1 MRASVLFRVYRYT
14 ALCSGEAKF
23 YIDDISDARQAPEQR
38 VQFCRS
44 RRPSANCLFSGEK
57 KGEKRLKSTRRS
69 ARLDHAPT
77 LIAPITA
84 RHRFQGPRI
93 FCTRRVGQISAE
105 ASGRRH
111 SRHSRPPRQA
121 DFTGMKASLPPHTDN
136 NAKRVC
142 RRPVRHHRVTH
153 MLATCPGASSSTPS
167 GSPNADANRVGAS
180 LRSQL

>member
-93 FCTRRVGQISAE
+93 FCIAE
-105 ASGRRH
+105 LDRSRPRPRGGVILGILGRRAKRT
-111 SRHSRPPRQA
+111 SPVWKPL
-121 DFTGMKASLPPHTDN
+121 SLPTRTTMQ
-136 NAKRVC
+136 NASTVDRSGIIESPTC
-142 RRPVRHHRVTH
+142 LPLAPAHPRRHHQVRPTLTQIV
-153 MLATCPGASSSTPS
+153 
-167 GSPNADANRVGAS
+167 
-180 LRSQL
+180 